1 MNSDKETKMLVQNLL
16 KNVMNEIQT
25 IKEGQDG
32 NVGKILKEVKDA
44 QQDSAERAHFLSRY
58 IDEEIVKINQKT
70 GKQITGYRIH
80 DPG

>member
-16 KNVMNEIQT
+16 KNVMQEVAA

-32 NVGKILKEVKDA
+32 NVGKILKEVRDA

-58 IDEEIVKINQKT
+58 IDEEVVKIS
-70 GKQITGYRIH
+70 
-80 DPG
+80 